1 MNVNFPELKNL
12 NLEHGTEQN
21 DFLKTILEKHIAEI
35 DTGLV
40 QDLSHISHFATY
52 SGGMSVERVQHQ
64 KDNLYRLEYSYPWEM
79 NWSCAD
85 QVDEGVIHDKVRFT
99 VSETGEIDFKMLVL
113 AS

>member
-12 NLEHGTEQN
+12 SLEHGAEQN

-35 DTGLV
+35 DIGLV
-40 QDLSHISHFATY
+40 QDLSHISHFASY
-52 SGGMSVERVQHQ
+52 SGGMVVEKVQHQ

-99 VSETGEIDFKMLVL
+99 VSEDGEIDFKMLML